1 MSKLYGITLQH
12 SQGPWKD
19 HKYIKKEN
27 GVYIYQGDQ
36 NKVKASNSDLSK
48 IDTSGVNID
57 KNKMVDIAN
66 DKLDAAGTRQIAKLL
81 IGGLYGD
88 AAKAKSMLGKN
99 YESIRK
105 MADQMVENNDID
117 EADLKKAMEQA
128 NVLTAALG
136 KMKGAKTQKKSS
148 LKNTEEKVEKTEELE
163 KEDKKKSKKKY
174 YKINLKASVSKK
186 APDSIKQ
193 YIK

>member
-136 KMKGAKTQKKSS
+136 KMKGVKTQKKSS
-148 LKNTEEKVEKTEELE
+148 LKNTEEQSNKEETL
-163 KEDKKKSKKKY
+163 KRKNNKM
-174 YKINLKASVSKK
+174 YKINLRKK
-186 APDSIKQ
+186 NNIPIPENLKK